1 MLSLFGWAALAASP
15 ISLAVPGFQLV
26 DLDEKH
32 AAFLV
37 ESFAQQLS
45 RQGFTITTQAQLG
58 TLLGLER
65 EKALLGCGSDGSCM
79 LELANALGVD
89 GLVVGTLAKI
99 DGRYQMTVRII
110 SASNAHLLAQWS
122 DAFPTEDA
130 LLDAFTSIAPKLARD
145 VERATHRGSGVRR
158 TWALLPGAVALGLGV
173 GAGITLGAAEGRVAM
188 LKSGEPIPGDAKVFA
203 QETKPLQAVGA
214 GLCIAA
220 GATLGVAAALLLF
233 GADSP
238 ATPTAFIVPGGGG
251 LALSGVFP

>member
-1 MLSLFGWAALAASP
+1 MRFSQLEPRHAEVFFEDGLWQIRDISGTSSLRVNGLLTLEAKIDDGSHIKIGALKLTVRTKPEIAPVADQTFIPTGGSL
-15 ISLAVPGFQLV
+15 LAV
-26 DLDEKH
+26 
-32 AAFLV
+32 
-37 ESFAQQLS
+37 
-45 RQGFTITTQAQLG
+45 
-58 TLLGLER
+58 
-65 EKALLGCGSDGSCM
+65 
-79 LELANALGVD
+79 
-89 GLVVGTLAKI
+89 GLVI